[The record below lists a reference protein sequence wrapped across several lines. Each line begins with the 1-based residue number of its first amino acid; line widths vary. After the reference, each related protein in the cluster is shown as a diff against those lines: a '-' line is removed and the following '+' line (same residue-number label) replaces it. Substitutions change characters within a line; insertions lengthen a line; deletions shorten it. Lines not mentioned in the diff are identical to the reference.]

1 MLEMGYA
8 ILDAGQGASTTCSSE
23 SFKNADPAPNVPKQ
37 CFCDDRKTFTAAGDI
52 SAIMDYWVEQSM
64 MTTQE

>member
-1 MLEMGYA
+1 MKVAAEKKAEFEKEAKKILEEREKEM
-8 ILDAGQGASTTCSSE
+8 T
-23 SFKNADPAPNVPKQ
+23 FAPNVPKQ
-37 CFCDDRKTFTAAGDI
+37 CFCDDRKTFTAASDI